1 MSTNFHDFYYH
12 TEQTDIVVSLLV
24 TGQTIKATVHTSSAQ
39 QAHSIQVGK
48 YIQQDFRGHSERGGR
63 KLDKIADTESTNYPE
78 YNWLCIS
85 KERSTNI
92 LICLI
97 GKLFSHS
104 QLIS

>member
-48 YIQQDFRGHSERGGR
+48 YIQQDFRGHSEREGR
-63 KLDKIADTESTNYPE
+63 RLDKIADTESTNYPE

-97 GKLFSHS
+97 GKLFSHP